1 MMVVI
6 SPTIGVILI
15 LIGIAFFIV
24 DLSATKH
31 GLPTA
36 GGILTLLAGGLALLG
51 AGVPYSGMLLGAVV
65 VVAMLMGAC
74 FSGSWVRCAPSE
86 GGPSLPAR
94 RE

>member
-31 GLPTA
+31 GLP
-36 GGILTLLAGGLALLG
+36 
-51 AGVPYSGMLLGAVV
+51 SGMLLGAVV